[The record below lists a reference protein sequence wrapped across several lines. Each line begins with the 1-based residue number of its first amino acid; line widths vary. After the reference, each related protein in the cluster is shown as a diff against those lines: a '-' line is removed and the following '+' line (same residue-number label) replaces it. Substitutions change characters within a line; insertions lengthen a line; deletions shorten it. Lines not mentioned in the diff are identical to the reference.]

1 MTAATPYTVS
11 VRYIEKTSDG
21 NVAIDAFYRVHCQE
35 FSDNTGI
42 AEVGSDVSQIPLP
55 SEREAVKLR
64 GKSFEILKVLWPLV
78 EPEYVLLKPGEIKK
92 IGDKYIVEK
101 TSDGKI
107 VLYEI
112 VDG

>member
-1 MTAATPYTVS
+1 MTAANLYTAS

-21 NVAIDAFYRVHCQE
+21 NVAIDAFYRVHGQE
-35 FSDNTGI
+35 FSDNTEI
-42 AEVGSDVSQIPLP
+42 VEVGSDVSQFLT
-55 SEREAVKLR
+55 SEKVAVNLRSKL
-64 GKSFEILKVLWPLV
+64 FEILKVLWPLV

-92 IGDKYIVEK
+92 IDDKYIVEK

-112 VDG
+112 TDG

>member
-1 MTAATPYTVS
+1 MTAATLYTAS
-11 VRYIEKTSDG
+11 VRYVEKTSDG
-21 NVAIDAFYRVHCQE
+21 NVAIDAFYRVHGQE

-42 AEVGSDVSQIPLP
+42 VEVGSDVSQFLTV
-55 SEREAVKLR
+55 AVNLRIKL
-64 GKSFEILKVLWPLV
+64 FEILRVLWPLV
-78 EPEYVLLKPGEIKK
+78 EPEYIQLKPGEIKK

-112 VDG
+112 VDE